1 MLKVIIIF
9 DKTKLIVFITI
20 QMYSQILMSSKGL
33 SWPGLYG
40 SWIYCAISAY
50 QVSGF
55 LWVLRFPLPLKLIAT
70 I

>member
-1 MLKVIIIF
+1 MFKVIIIF
-9 DKTKLIVFITI
+9 DKIKLIVFITI
-20 QMYSQILMSSKGL
+20 QMHSQILMSSKGL

-40 SWIYCAISAY
+40 SWIYFGISAY

-55 LWVLRFPLPLKLIAT
+55 LWVLQFLLLLKLIAT